1 MSHRS
6 SFISNTVRPRRTP
19 LAVRLVQAHGAQL
32 VLLAAPAIGQ
42 QRPGVLPGPLAQR
55 HRLAA
60 IGACRLRQR
69 RVRLGLRQRRV
80 FTPLHQPGLPVLG
93 IAHIAQAV
101 LIHAPVQ
108 VHLSADLHGV
118 PCIVQ
123 GVVGPVRRQVQ
134 QLHSPL
140 QGALPVVPHDLV
152 AEDPLQIVAARH
164 LRIHSVHQQ
173 VVHQHRNVV
182 RSPGTQAAIL
192 AAPLSKICI
201 GPGKFRSVFQVL
213 GAYLCQTHHIP
224 VHVRVKPGTDKRLEA
239 AGFPELLI
247 QPQGPDLDDLRV
259 EEKRLPDGA
268 VPVQRLIPLQVQDDI
283 RKFSHFWQLQWP
295 CPCAQP
301 PGTAHRPGGWHLPPT
316 GPPRTSGPSPAPGR

>member
-1 MSHRS
+1 M
-6 SFISNTVRPRRTP
+6 
-19 LAVRLVQAHGAQL
+19 QAHGAQL

-42 QRPGVLPGPLAQR
+42 QRPGLFPGPLAQG
-55 HRLAA
+55 HRLPAV
-60 IGACRLRQR
+60 GALHLRQR

-93 IAHIAQAV
+93 ILHIPQAV
-101 LIHAPVQ
+101 FVHAPVQ
-108 VHLSADLHGV
+108 VHPSADLHGV

-123 GVVGPVRRQVQ
+123 GIVGPVRRQVQ

-152 AEDPLQIVAARH
+152 AEDPLQIVAAGH
-164 LRIHSVHQQ
+164 FRIHSVHQQ

-182 RSPGTQAAIL
+182 RSPGTQTAIL
-192 AAPLSKICI
+192 PAPFHEIGI
-201 GPGKFRSVFQVL
+201 GPGKFRGLFQVL
-213 GAYLCQTHHIP
+213 CPDFRQLHHIA
-224 VHVRVKPGTDKRLEA
+224 VHAGIKSGPDKGFEA
-239 AGFPELLI
+239 AGLPEPLI

-268 VPVQRLIPLQVQDDI
+268 VPVQRLVPLQVQDDI

-295 CPCAQP
+295 CPCARP
-301 PGTAHRPGGWHLPPT
+301 PGTAHQPGGWHLPPT